1 MSGGRRRAAFAAA
14 SIAVAM
20 VAAPASGHEATTTGS
35 EAANMASTFLLTD
48 PVAVSANPAV
58 SGAFSNPFTEPTIDG
73 HTTSAVCITASDGR
87 QHCKPA
93 GSAVSVLPSGR
104 VLYWNNLEGTDSIKH
119 SIVIDYGVV
128 SANDQSRL
136 LTLTASGPHWAQPTP
151 VDGGANPNGMD
162 THPLIDALSTHET
175 YNDGALFCSDNLFL
189 ANGQVLTSGGSG
201 YYNDPG
207 LDGFDYGIVEF
218 EGLANTRI
226 FNPANDTWNQVGDM
240 HTGRWYPTLVELGD
254 GKVVVASGVRK
265 LVKPIYPDRPVTES
279 GSNVRETETFDPNT
293 GRWTDNGTSAQRSL
307 PLFPRLSLLPDGH
320 IFYNPGGQVF
330 SPFGYAYDE
339 ATWNLAASYN
349 PATKTWKQLGVPG
362 IGTTAPGF
370 RGSTFSIQ
378 MPLKPDPLG
387 RYTKTSYLSAGGV
400 LLPTP
405 GSYFATKASTITT
418 VDTTGGLDKMAT
430 HQTGGLTHARWYST
444 GVLLPTG
451 EVVAFSG
458 ADRDEV
464 VSPGLE
470 IPQRQ
475 AELFNPQT
483 ETWRPIAVAHQ
494 PRTYHNTAAL
504 LPDGR
509 VLVGGHAPIP
519 FLYTKHIDLPGPFAP
534 NKRDPSF
541 EIFSPPY
548 LYRGARPT
556 ISSVAQTWNYGQTI
570 AVQTDIPASQIKTV
584 MLMHNTSLTH
594 LVDANQRA
602 VELPVVSTSGNT
614 AFVKAP
620 PNGNVAPPGPYTLFV
635 NKHGSGGLVPSAGKS
650 VFVEH

>member
-1 MSGGRRRAAFAAA
+1 MSGGRRGTALVAALVAGAA
-14 SIAVAM
+14 I
-20 VAAPASGHEATTTGS
+20 AAPAAAHEATRSGS
-35 EAANMASTFLLTD
+35 EAANMASTFLLHD
-48 PVAVSANPAV
+48 AIPVSSNPAV
-58 SGAFSNPFTEPTIDG
+58 SGSFSNPFTEPTIDG
-73 HTTSAVCITASDGR
+73 QQTSAVCITAPDGR

-93 GSAVSVLPSGR
+93 GSAVNVLPSGR
-104 VLYWNNLEGTDSIKH
+104 ILYWNNLEGTDSINH

-136 LTLTASGPHWAQPTP
+136 LTLGPNGPSWSKPTP

-175 YNDGALFCSDNLFL
+175 YNDGALFCSSQLFL
-189 ANGQVLTSGGSG
+189 PDGRVMASGGSG
-201 YYNDPG
+201 YYNEPG

-226 FNPANDTWNQVGDM
+226 FDPATDTWNQVGDM
-240 HTGRWYPTLVELGD
+240 HTGRWYPTLIELAD
-254 GKVVVASGVRK
+254 GKVFVASGVRK
-265 LVKPIYPDRPVTES
+265 LAKPIYPDRPPTES
-279 GSNVRETETFDPNT
+279 GSNVRQTETFDPAT
-293 GRWTDNGTSAQRSL
+293 GKWTDNGASGQRSL
-307 PLFPRLSLLPDGH
+307 PLFPRLHLLPDGH
-320 IFYNPGGQVF
+320 VFYNPGGQAF

-339 ATWNLAASYN
+339 ALWNFAASYD
-349 PATKTWKQLGVPG
+349 PATNSWKQLGVPG
-362 IGTTAPGF
+362 LGTTAPGF
-370 RGSTFSIQ
+370 RGSTFS
-378 MPLKPDPLG
+378 MMLPLKPDPLG
-387 RYTKTSYLSAGGV
+387 RYTKASFLTAGGV
-400 LLPTP
+400 LFPTP
-405 GSYFATKASTITT
+405 GSYFATSASTIAT
-418 VDTTGGLDKMAT
+418 VDTTGGADSMT
-430 HQTGGLTHARWYST
+430 SRQTGSLSTGRWYSSA
-444 GVLLPTG
+444 VVLPTG

-464 VSPGLE
+464 DTPGLE
-470 IPQRQ
+470 IPNRQ
-475 AELFNPQT
+475 AELFDPQT
-483 ETWRPIAVAHQ
+483 ETWKPLALAHQ

-548 LYRGARPT
+548 LFRGTRPT
-556 ISSVAQTWNYGQTI
+556 VNGVAHTWSYGNTI
-570 AVQTDIPASQIKTV
+570 AVATDIPASQVKTV
-584 MLMHNTSLTH
+584 MLMHNTSITH

-602 VELPVVSTSGNT
+602 VELPIVATNGNT
-614 AFVKAP
+614 VLVKAP

-635 NKHGSGGLVPSAGKS
+635 NKQGSGGLVPSKGES